1 MSAMEFVK
9 KEALRYLGY
18 RNTMPD
24 ENTELLVDSC
34 IVEARAAASMV
45 HVSRIFPVSVQTR
58 EEHGQEEGWIESGC
72 FVTRSK
78 SLSKNLEGCEQILVF
93 AATLGVGI
101 DRLLTRYSKLE
112 MSRAVVL
119 QAVSAALI
127 EAYCNELNAKWKDD
141 FKKEGWYLR
150 PRFSPGYGDFALSN
164 QKIILQS
171 LDAAKWTGITLTDSL
186 LMMPSKSVTAVIGMG
201 KNPVNCGV
209 EGCEACEKKDCVYRR

>member
-1 MSAMEFVK
+1 MRAMEFVK

-18 RNTMPD
+18 HNTMPD
-24 ENTELLVDSC
+24 EKTEWLLDSC
-34 IVEARAAASMV
+34 IEEARAATSMAHVFGIFSV
-45 HVSRIFPVSVQTR
+45 HVQTPDD
-58 EEHGQEEGWIESGC
+58 EQEAGWIESGC

-78 SLSKNLEGCEQILVF
+78 SLSKNLAGCEQILAF

-127 EAYCNELNAKWKDD
+127 EEYCNELNAKWKDE
-141 FKKEGWYLR
+141 FQKEGWYLR

-164 QKIILQS
+164 QKTILRS

-186 LMMPSKSVTAVIGMG
+186 LMMPSKSVSAVIGMG
-201 KNPVNCGV
+201 KKPVNCV
-209 EGCEACEKKDCVYRR
+209 LEGCEACEKKDCMYRR